1 MQQTQTMNVHP
12 VDWAKLS
19 AVRHNRLKRGECQL
33 MENKWGRGEVDDF
46 LIRSPPHPAHQ
57 GNYNTSEG
65 LDNEILLTMYLP
77 WIHMIKSTFHDQ

>member
-1 MQQTQTMNVHP
+1 
-12 VDWAKLS
+12 
-19 AVRHNRLKRGECQL
+19 

-77 WIHMIKSTFHDQ
+77 